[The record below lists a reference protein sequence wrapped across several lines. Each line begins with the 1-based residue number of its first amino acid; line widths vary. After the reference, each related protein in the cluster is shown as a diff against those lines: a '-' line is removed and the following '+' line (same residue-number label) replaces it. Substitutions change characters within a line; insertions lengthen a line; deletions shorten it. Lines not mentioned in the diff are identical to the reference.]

1 MKILAIDD
9 SNSARYV
16 MIKLLRDLGY
26 QEITA
31 VESAED
37 GLQKCRTNKFDV
49 ILLDWHLGGMS
60 GLEFLKRIRA
70 DPALKKIA
78 VIMVTTVNE
87 RSQVM
92 QALKVGIQGYFFK
105 PVTKE
110 MMEAKLRELE
120 ARILAASESSS
131 DPPAG

>member
-1 MKILAIDD
+1 MKILVIDD

-16 MIKLLRDLGY
+16 LTKVLRELGY
-26 QEITA
+26 KDITA

-37 GLQKCRTNKFDV
+37 GLLSCKTSRFEL

-60 GLEFLKRIRA
+60 GLDFLKRIRA
-70 DPALKKIA
+70 DPDNKKTA
-78 VIMVTTVNE
+78 VVMVTTVNE
-87 RSQVM
+87 RNQVM
-92 QALKVGIQGYFFK
+92 QALKLGIQGYFFK

-110 MMEAKLRELE
+110 MMEAKLHELE

-131 DPPAG
+131 APPAG